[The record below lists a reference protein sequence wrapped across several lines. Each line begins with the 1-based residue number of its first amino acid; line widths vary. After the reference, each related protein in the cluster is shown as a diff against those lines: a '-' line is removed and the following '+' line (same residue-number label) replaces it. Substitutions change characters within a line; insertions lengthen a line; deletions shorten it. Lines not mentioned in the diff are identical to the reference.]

1 MASQSGFRGL
11 PVNGGTPREISE
23 VVNRML
29 VGGLN
34 VGGSVTLAVGAGSTV
49 VADPRASGSSRI
61 LLWPT
66 TASAAAELAA
76 GTIHTSAKAKGSFT
90 LTHANS
96 AVADRSFDYAIL
108 G

>member
-1 MASQSGFRGL
+1 MSGHSGFRGL
-11 PVNGGTPREISE
+11 PVNGGSAREISE

-29 VGGLN
+29 TGGLN
-34 VGGSVTLAVGAGSTV
+34 NRGTVTLAAGAGSTA
-49 VADPRASGSSRI
+49 VADPRISGASTI

-66 TASAAAELAA
+66 TANAAAELGA
-76 GTIHTSAKAKGSFT
+76 GTIYTSAKAKGGFT

-96 AVADRSFDYAIL
+96 GLTDRTFDYAIL